1 MVPESSLLTC
11 EHAMRT
17 VHILLLCLV
26 LLLPAAAGHA
36 AAGQAKPAPANPSQA
51 KNDIVRLETSLGDI
65 IIELDGAKA
74 PLSAANFKNYVK
86 SGFYDGTIFHRVISN
101 FMIQGGGFT
110 PEMKQKHTQAA
121 IRNEADN
128 KIGNKKYTVAMART
142 NDPHSATAQFFINV
156 KDNPFLDHKAP
167 SGNDWG
173 YAVFGKV
180 IQGMEVVDRIA
191 RVKTGSRAG
200 HQDVPLE
207 PVLIV
212 KAGVLQ

>member
-1 MVPESSLLTC
+1 
-11 EHAMRT
+11 MRT
-17 VHILLLCLV
+17 VKILFLCALFV
-26 LLLPAAAGHA
+26 LLAAAGHA
-36 AAGQAKPAPANPSQA
+36 ATGRANPAQANPSQTNPAQA
-51 KNDIVRLETSLGDI
+51 KGDLVRLETSLGDI
-65 IIELDGAKA
+65 VIELDSAKA

-86 SGFYDGTIFHRVISN
+86 SGFYDDTIFHRVIRD

-128 KIGNKKYTVAMART
+128 KLGNKKYTIAMART

-191 RVKTGSRAG
+191 RVKTGNKAG

-207 PVLIV
+207 PVLVI
-212 KAGVLQ
+212 KAGMLQ

>member
-1 MVPESSLLTC
+1 
-11 EHAMRT
+11 MRT
-17 VHILLLCLV
+17 VHILLLCSV
-26 LLLPAAAGHA
+26 LLLPAATGHA
-36 AAGQAKPAPANPSQA
+36 ATGQTNPAQA
-51 KNDIVRLETSLGDI
+51 KNDTVRLETSLGDI

-86 SGFYDGTIFHRVISN
+86 SGFYDGTIFHRVIST

-110 PEMKQKHTQAA
+110 PEMKQKHTQTA

-128 KIGNKKYTVAMART
+128 KLGNKKYTLAMART

-156 KDNPFLDHKAP
+156 KDNSFLDHKAP

-180 IQGMEVVDRIA
+180 IQGTEVVDRIA
-191 RVKTGSRAG
+191 RVKTGNRAG

-212 KAGVLQ
+212 KADILQ